1 MKAADYSLYD
11 FGEKV
16 DIKRIAKVFTLAG
29 VAAGFLIWIVFFFIE
44 FFSKRELI
52 TGNGIVFLHEH
63 SPSWWL
69 IDTLPIAMGVAAYTI
84 GRLHVLYLRARKQQA
99 SDEAHRNKQLLQ
111 FAERL
116 NLGEFDAP
124 VEFDQNSELGH
135 SILQLR
141 EYLVKSKQEEQTRVE
156 EEKKRSWVV
165 DGLAKFGE
173 ILRLNNDNLEKLSYE
188 IISNLVKYLNAN
200 QGGFFLLEDSDST
213 DKHFVQAA
221 AFAYDRRRLIR
232 KRVELNDGLI
242 GACAFEKESIFIT
255 DIPDSYVSI
264 TSGLGG
270 ANPHCLLVVPL
281 IADGDVLGVIE
292 IASFNV
298 LKKHEV
304 DFVEHLSEAIASTI
318 KNVKVT
324 SHTAEL
330 LEQSQYQAEQLKEQ
344 EEEMRHT
351 IEELHATQEEAAKKS
366 TELANFTESVNNTLV
381 RAEYDISGKLL
392 YANTLFLTRLGYGHI
407 DEIRG
412 KHVSLFINK
421 KDREWFFKIW
431 DNLGRGG
438 NHFEGDMK
446 HVTKVGTDFWSMA
459 TYTCV
464 RDQYGEVTKILF
476 MGIDITE
483 LKKLSLDL
491 ESQVFAL
498 NSSAVT
504 AEFEPNGAVR
514 SGNAKFLGIVGYGQ
528 NDLKGMTAYDFFS
541 AENAFAFRDTWNEVV
556 QGHPQEN
563 QYQMI
568 SKFGEDK
575 WLQGTFTAVYNMY
588 NELSK
593 VVLIANDITSQKQ
606 LELEAQQ
613 KTEQLIIQEEQLHQK
628 LDEIKAVK
636 IRNEKTLE
644 GAMDAIITINSDE
657 KVELYNRA
665 AEELFG
671 YSKNEVIGQSI
682 TMLLPPQCK
691 DWKPGD
697 AISYLKSD
705 ENRFKGVRNE
715 VTVYD
720 KWGNELSILLT
731 ISEAE
736 IGEDYTYTGFIQN
749 ISVELF

>member
-16 DIKRIAKVFTLAG
+16 DVKRIAKVFTLAG
-29 VAAGFLIWIVFFFIE
+29 VASGFLIWIVFFFIE

-52 TGNGIVFLHEH
+52 TGNSIAYLHGH

-69 IDTLPIAMGVAAYTI
+69 IDLLPVAMGVAAYTI
-84 GRLHVLYLRARKQQA
+84 GRLHVLYLRARKQHA
-99 SDEAHRNKQLLQ
+99 SDEAYRSKQLLQ
-111 FAERL
+111 FAEKL
-116 NLGEFDAP
+116 NHGDLDAP
-124 VEFDQNSELGH
+124 VEFDQNSELGR

-141 EYLVKSKQEEQTRVE
+141 EYLAKSRQEERARAE
-156 EEKKRSWVV
+156 EEKERSWVA

-200 QGGFFLLEDSDST
+200 QGGFFLLEETDPA
-213 DKHFVQAA
+213 DKHFVQTA
-221 AFAYDRRRLIR
+221 AFAYDRRRLVR

-242 GACAFEKESIFIT
+242 GACAFEKESIFMT
-255 DIPDSYVSI
+255 DIPDRYVSI

-270 ANPHCLLVVPL
+270 ANPHCLLIVPL
-281 IADGDVLGVIE
+281 IVDGEALGVIE

-318 KNVKVT
+318 KNVKVNSRT
-324 SHTAEL
+324 SEL

-392 YANTLFLTRLGYGHI
+392 YANSLFLTKLGYGHI
-407 DEIRG
+407 DEIKG

-431 DNLGRGG
+431 DGLGRGG
-438 NHFEGDMK
+438 SHFEGDMK
-446 HVTKVGTDFWSMA
+446 HATKMGTDFWSMA

-464 RDQYGEVTKILF
+464 RDQRGEVTRILF

-514 SGNAKFLGIVGYGQ
+514 SGNAKLLGIVGYGL
-528 NDLKGMTAYDFFS
+528 NDLKKMTVYDFFS
-541 AENAFAFRDTWNEVV
+541 AENAFAFRDTWNEVI

-563 QYQMI
+563 QYQMV
-568 SKFGEDK
+568 SKFGKDR
-575 WLQGTFTAVYNMY
+575 WLQGTFTAVYDMY

-593 VVLIANDITSQKQ
+593 VVLIANDITSQKL

-613 KTEQLIIQEEQLHQK
+613 KTEQLLMQEEQLHQK
-628 LDEIKAVK
+628 LEEIKAVK

-644 GAMDAIITINSDE
+644 GAMDAIVTINSDE
-657 KVELYNRA
+657 RIELYNRA

-671 YSKNEVIGQSI
+671 YTKSEVIGQHI
-682 TMLLPPQCK
+682 GMLLPPACK

-705 ENRFKGVRNE
+705 ENRFKGVRSE
-715 VTVYD
+715 VTVYN
-720 KWGNELSILLT
+720 KWGDELSILLT

-736 IGEDYTYTGFIQN
+736 IGDDYTYTGFIQN

>member
-1 MKAADYSLYD
+1 MKAAEYSFY

-16 DIKRIAKVFTLAG
+16 DVKRIAKVFALSG
-29 VAAGFLIWIVFFFIE
+29 VASGFLIWIVLFFVE
-44 FFSKRELI
+44 YFSKREFI
-52 TGNGIVFLHEH
+52 TGNGIVYLHEH

-69 IDTLPIAMGVAAYTI
+69 IDTLPIAIGVAAYAI
-84 GRLHVLYLRARKQQA
+84 GRLHVLYLRARKQQTL
-99 SDEAHRNKQLLQ
+99 DEQHRDELLLK
-111 FAERL
+111 FTKKL
-116 NLGEFDAP
+116 NHGEFDAP
-124 VEFDQNSELGH
+124 VEFDQNSELGR
-135 SILQLR
+135 SILKLR
-141 EYLVKSKQEEQTRVE
+141 EYLVKSRQEEQARVE

-165 DGLAKFGE
+165 DGMAKFGE

-200 QGGFFLLEDSDST
+200 QGGFFLLEDSDPA

-221 AFAYDRRRLIR
+221 AFAYDRRRLVR

-242 GACAFEKESIFIT
+242 GACAFEKESIFMT

-270 ANPHCLLVVPL
+270 ANPHCLLIVPL

-292 IASFNV
+292 LASFNM

-304 DFVEHLSEAIASTI
+304 DFVEHLSEAISSTI

-324 SHTAEL
+324 SHTVTL
-330 LEQSQYQAEQLKEQ
+330 LEQSKYQAEQLLMQ
-344 EEEMRHT
+344 EEEMRNT
-351 IEELHATQEEAAKKS
+351 IEQLHAIQEESAKKS

-392 YANTLFLTRLGYGHI
+392 YANSLFLNKLGYAHI
-407 DEIRG
+407 NEIRG
-412 KHVSLFINK
+412 KHISHFINK

-431 DNLGRGG
+431 DGLERGG

-446 HVTKVGTDFWSMA
+446 HATKQGTDFWSMA

-464 RDQYGEVTKILF
+464 RDQYGTVTKILF

-491 ESQVFAL
+491 ESKVFAL
-498 NSSAVT
+498 NSSGVT
-504 AEFEPNGAVR
+504 AEFEPSGVVR
-514 SGNAKFLGIVGYGQ
+514 SGNAKFLSIVGYGQ
-528 NDLKGMTAYDFFS
+528 NDLKKMTVYDFFS
-541 AENAFAFRDTWNEVV
+541 AENAFVFKNTWSEVV
-556 QGHPQEN
+556 QGHPQEK
-563 QYQMI
+563 QYQMV
-568 SKFGEDK
+568 SKFGVDK
-575 WLQGTFTAVYNMY
+575 WLQGTFTAVYDMY

-593 VVLIANDITSQKQ
+593 VVFIANDITSQKH
-606 LELEAQQ
+606 LELEAKQ
-613 KTEQLIIQEEQLHQK
+613 KTEQLIKQDEQLHQK
-628 LDEIKAVK
+628 LEEIKAVK

-657 KVELYNRA
+657 KIELYNRA

-671 YSKNEVIGQSI
+671 YTKSEVIGQSI
-682 TMLLPPQCK
+682 SLLLPPQCK
-691 DWKPGD
+691 DRKPGD
-697 AISYLKSD
+697 VISYLKSD

>member
-1 MKAADYSLYD
+1 MKAADYSLYE
-11 FGEKV
+11 FGKKMDV
-16 DIKRIAKVFTLAG
+16 KRVAKVFTLSG
-29 VAAGFLIWIVFFFIE
+29 VASGFLIWVIFFFVEFISNRGHIE
-44 FFSKRELI
+44 VNCIL
-52 TGNGIVFLHEH
+52 H
-63 SPSWWL
+63 SPYWWFM
-69 IDTLPIAMGVAAYTI
+69 DTLPFAIGIAAYAI
-84 GRLHVLYLRARKQQA
+84 GRLHVLYLSVRKQHTL
-99 SDEAHRNKQLLQ
+99 EEERRNKQLFQ
-111 FAERL
+111 FVEKL
-116 NLGEFDAP
+116 NTGELDAL
-124 VEFDQNSELGH
+124 VEFDRNSELGK
-135 SILQLR
+135 SVLQLR
-141 EYLVKSKQEEQTRVE
+141 EYLAKTRQEEQVRVE

-173 ILRLNNDNLEKLSYE
+173 ILRLNNDNLERLSYE

-200 QGGFFLLEDSDST
+200 QGGFFLLEDSDSD

-221 AFAYDRRRLIR
+221 AFAYDRRRLVR

-242 GACAFEKESIFIT
+242 GACAFEKESIFMT

-270 ANPHCLLVVPL
+270 ANPHCLLIVPL
-281 IADGDVLGVIE
+281 IVNGEVLGIIE
-292 IASFNV
+292 LASFNE
-298 LKKHEV
+298 LKRHEI

-324 SHTAEL
+324 SHTVAL
-330 LEQSQYQAEQLKEQ
+330 LEQSKYQAEQLREQ

-351 IEELHATQEEAAKKS
+351 IEQLHAIQEESAKKS
-366 TELANFTESVNNTLV
+366 TELANFTESVNSTLV
-381 RAEYDISGKLL
+381 RAEYDILGKLL
-392 YANTLFLTRLGYGHI
+392 YANSLFLNKMGYPHI

-412 KHVSLFINK
+412 KHISHFINK

-431 DNLGRGG
+431 DNLERGG

-446 HVTKVGTDFWSMA
+446 HVTRQGTDFWSMA

-464 RDQYGEVTKILF
+464 RDQYGTVTKILF

-491 ESQVFAL
+491 ESKVFAL
-498 NSSAVT
+498 DSSGVT
-504 AEFEPNGAVR
+504 AEFEPSGVVR
-514 SGNAKFLGIVGYGQ
+514 SGNAKFLSIVGYGP
-528 NDLKGMTAYDFFS
+528 NDLKKMTVSDFFS
-541 AENAFAFRDTWNEVV
+541 AENAFAVRSTWNEVV

-568 SKFGEDK
+568 SKYGVDK
-575 WLQGTFTAVYNMY
+575 WLQGTFTAVYDMY

-593 VVLIANDITSQKQ
+593 VVFIANDITSQKH

-613 KTEQLIIQEEQLHQK
+613 KTEQLIKQDEQLHQK
-628 LDEIKAVK
+628 LEEIKAVK

-671 YSKNEVIGQSI
+671 YSKEEIIGQHI
-682 TMLLPPQCK
+682 TMLLPSEYK
-691 DWKPGD
+691 SLKLGNV
-697 AISYLKSD
+697 IGYLKSD
-705 ENRFKGVRNE
+705 KNRFKGVRNE
-715 VTVYD
+715 VAVYD

-736 IGEDYTYTGFIQN
+736 IGEDYTYTAFIQN